1 MEKNDSLKRNALLIA
16 ALSSFLTPFMGSSV
30 IVSLPTIS
38 RDLAMDAISLSW
50 VSTAFLLSAAACL
63 MPFGR
68 ASDIYG
74 RKKIFIFG
82 VMLDNISSI
91 LGAMARS
98 GSFLIACRVLQG
110 VGGAMI
116 LGTGISIVTAVYPA
130 KDRGKALGI
139 VLTATYVGLTLGPFI
154 GGFLTDYL
162 GWRSIFLSNVL
173 IGLVIIVTAIWKI
186 NEEWAEARGE
196 TFDFAGS
203 IIYVLSL
210 VLTMYGLSLL
220 PTPLGFMLLL
230 SGIGGFVCFILWISN
245 TKNPVM
251 DIHLFRNNRPF
262 LFSNI
267 AALINYSAT
276 FAITFLISLYL
287 QYIVKLSAQQTGL
300 ILVSQPLVMAG
311 CAAITGRLSD
321 RIEPRVLAS
330 AGMVSLTIGLV
341 FLALLNGQSTLKYV
355 ILDLMF
361 IGFGFALFISPNTNA
376 IMSSVEKK
384 FYGVASGIMGTMRL
398 IGQAFSMAIVTLVLT
413 VYIGRSAITTKYHP
427 KLLQSMK
434 TSFVIF
440 TILCFFGVIASLV
453 RGKIRKNEGPAP
465 EISFWENKQN

>member
-1 MEKNDSLKRNALLIA
+1 MENNKSLKRNALLIA

-30 IVSLPTIS
+30 IVSLPTMS
-38 RDLAMDAISLSW
+38 RDLSMDAVSLSW

-63 MPFGR
+63 VPFGR

-82 VMLDNISSI
+82 IMLDNISSI
-91 LGAMARS
+91 LGALAPS
-98 GSFLIACRVLQG
+98 GTFLIGCRVLQG
-110 VGGAMI
+110 IGGAMI
-116 LGTGISIVTAVYPA
+116 FGTGISIVTAVYPA

-154 GGFLTDYL
+154 GGLLTDHF

-186 NEEWAEARGE
+186 KEEWAEARGE

-210 VLTMYGLSLL
+210 VLTMYGLSQL
-220 PTPLGFMLLL
+220 PALRGFILLL
-230 SGIGGFVCFILWISN
+230 LGIAGFVCFVCWISK
-245 TKNPVM
+245 TKSPVM
-251 DIHLFRNNRPF
+251 EIRLFRNNRPF

-276 FAITFLISLYL
+276 FAITFIISLYL
-287 QYIVKLSAQQTGL
+287 QYIMKLSAQQTGL
-300 ILVSQPLVMAG
+300 ILISQPLVMAG

-321 RIEPRVLAS
+321 RIEPRILAS
-330 AGMVSLTIGLV
+330 AGMVALTIGLV
-341 FLALLNGQSTLKYV
+341 FLAFLNDQSTLRYV

-376 IMSSVEKK
+376 IMSSVEKRL
-384 FYGVASGIMGTMRL
+384 YGVASGMMGTMRL
-398 IGQAFSMAIVTLVLT
+398 IGQAFSMAIVTLMLT
-413 VYIGRSAITTKYHP
+413 IYIGRTAITPEYHP
-427 KLLQSMK
+427 HLLQSMK

-440 TILCFFGVIASLV
+440 AVLCSFGVIASLV
-453 RGKIRKNEGPAP
+453 RGKIRKDEGPRLLP
-465 EISFWENKQN
+465 